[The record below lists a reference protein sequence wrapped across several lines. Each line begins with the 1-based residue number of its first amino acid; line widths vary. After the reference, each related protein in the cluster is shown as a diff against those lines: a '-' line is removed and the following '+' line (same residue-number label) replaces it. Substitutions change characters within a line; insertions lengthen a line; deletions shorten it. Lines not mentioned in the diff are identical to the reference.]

1 MKVRKEIMPHARKN
15 ISKTNT
21 AYSDIMAQY
30 SEASAQ
36 NESTGKKVSDVMDN
50 IIDIRYSTNFLSII
64 LRNSKKLF
72 LESSKITERVET

>member
-36 NESTGKKVSDVMDN
+36 NESAGKRVSDVMDN
-50 IIDIRYSTNFLSII
+50 IIDIRYSTLCDQPFSETLNKEFNF
-64 LRNSKKLF
+64 
-72 LESSKITERVET
+72 

>member
-1 MKVRKEIMPHARKN
+1 MPHARKN

-72 LESSKITERVET
+72 LENTTSRTTFEFLST